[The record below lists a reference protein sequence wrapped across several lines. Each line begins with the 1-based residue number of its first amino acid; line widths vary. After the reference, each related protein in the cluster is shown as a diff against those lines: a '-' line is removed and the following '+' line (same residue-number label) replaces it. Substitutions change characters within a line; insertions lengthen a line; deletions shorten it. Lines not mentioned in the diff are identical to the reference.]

1 MNEVDERLWQRY
13 RDQGDATAR
22 AQLLERHLGLV
33 HHVARAIHVNLP
45 DEVELDD
52 LVSSGT
58 LGLVRALE
66 SFDRSRG
73 LAFSTYATPRIRG
86 GILDDLRATDWI
98 PRSVRSKARD
108 TRNAQERLRGV
119 LGRAPTD
126 EETAFELN
134 LELETYWRWREE
146 TEGGTLIP
154 LDVPGTGDNENAL
167 ALGETLA
174 GSSGLE
180 AHDSLQHE
188 GEVAALQNALR
199 DLPERERTV
208 LALYYFEHLKLRQ
221 IAGLLHLTESRISQI
236 RSQALRRLRRVLSP
250 VLEV

>member
-1 MNEVDERLWQRY
+1 VS
-13 RDQGDATAR
+13 
-22 AQLLERHLGLV
+22 
-33 HHVARAIHVNLP
+33 LP

-86 GILDDLRATDWI
+86 AILDDLRASDWI

-108 TRNAQERLRGV
+108 IRNAKERLRGV
-119 LGRAPTD
+119 LGRAPTH
-126 EETAFELN
+126 EEIAFDLG
-134 LELETYWRWREE
+134 LELVTYWRWREE
-146 TEGGTLIP
+146 TEGGTLVP

-180 AHDSLQHE
+180 AYNSLQHE

-199 DLPERERTV
+199 DLAERERTV

-221 IAGLLHLTESRISQI
+221 IAGILHLTESRISQI
-236 RSQALRRLRRVLSP
+236 RSQALRKLRGALSP